1 MAKKPQ
7 LRRYVIMASEGF
19 QNAVLT
25 KPEYQPSSGVVA
37 LTARPMALRANS
49 NPQMRVLD
57 TIQDNGPKL
66 VEMPAESELSLRLSD
81 PGLKIVPEVF
91 YHRQWTRF
99 KVHKRPA
106 KKMTAK
112 KATAAK
118 GVKKMAANT
127 VAAASAFTVT
137 ITDAVDGKA
146 VPDVLIVAF
155 TNFDAREGAQGR
167 TDANG
172 RLRLNI
178 APSRKLERVYV
189 YSPAGYWGN
198 FFTETTGTKL
208 ATIKLARIQV
218 TDPNLLL
225 TLLYKSLPMT
235 GGAGVTVAIID
246 SGVDATHP
254 DLPNVSGG
262 LNCVGDEVRANPTAA
277 ANFRPALHDGEHGT
291 HVAGI
296 VAGRGTASGFRGV
309 APGATLRAYR
319 VFPDV
324 GGGASNFDIAKAIDT
339 AVADRCDIINMSLG
353 GGPQD
358 PLTQAAINRA
368 LAAGTLVLAAAGND
382 GREPVAFPAA
392 QAECVA
398 VSAMGRVGSFPT
410 QAIGTSEV
418 MAPRGNPSTKD
429 FIAAFSNVGTEIDVV
444 GPGVEI
450 VSTFPGTGHGT
461 MSGTSMA
468 CPAVAGFAAHLLSA
482 DATVRQKVGTDRS
495 RALKDLLFATCKSQG
510 FGRDFEGFGLPLP
523 P

>member
-1 MAKKPQ
+1 M
-7 LRRYVIMASEGF
+7 
-19 QNAVLT
+19 
-25 KPEYQPSSGVVA
+25 PS
-37 LTARPMALRANS
+37 P
-49 NPQMRVLD
+49 P
-57 TIQDNGPKL
+57 P
-66 VEMPAESELSLRLSD
+66 
-81 PGLKIVPEVF
+81 
-91 YHRQWTRF
+91 
-99 KVHKRPA
+99 
-106 KKMTAK
+106 
-112 KATAAK
+112 
-118 GVKKMAANT
+118 
-127 VAAASAFTVT
+127 SAFTVT

-208 ATIKLARIQV
+208 ATIKLERIQV

-262 LNCVGDEVRANPTAA
+262 QNCVGDEVRANPAAA

-339 AVADRCDIINMSLG
+339 AVADRCDIINMSFG

-382 GREPVAFPAA
+382 GRDPVAFPAA

-418 MAPRGNPSTKD
+418 MAPKGNPSTKD

-482 DATVRQKVGTDRS
+482 DATVRQKVGADRS